1 MTETLTNMTCFPANK
16 SLTNE
21 PSVYQTF
28 CLYKGSKEL
37 QESQYPGCWKSSAAA
52 TATGIVHKPTMRV
65 PCGVKHTALG
75 GSGLKFGF
83 QFGSHYIYNMR
94 CNRKDRESRAKDKE
108 RAFPSLTYIQRN
120 TSQETYCQNYCCYFY
135 RDGTPLLG

>member
-16 SLTNE
+16 SLINE

-37 QESQYPGCWKSSAAA
+37 QDSQYPGCWKSSAAA
-52 TATGIVHKPTMRV
+52 TAAGIVHKPTMRV

-75 GSGLKFGF
+75 GDSGLKFGF

-120 TSQETYCQNYCCYFY
+120 TSQEIYCQNYCCYF
-135 RDGTPLLG
+135 